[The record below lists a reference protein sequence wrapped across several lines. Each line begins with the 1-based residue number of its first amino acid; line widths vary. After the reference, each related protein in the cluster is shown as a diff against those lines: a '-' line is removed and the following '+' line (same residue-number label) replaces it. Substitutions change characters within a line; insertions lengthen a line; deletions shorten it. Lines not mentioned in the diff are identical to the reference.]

1 MAKLS
6 PEALQKIADAL
17 PETYETNPDQFL
29 TDWEAAQQARQDV
42 DRLQEVH
49 RWYEESYKPWWQTY
63 GGDFTEFQQWKQRG
77 SEPTAPEP
85 EPLPASGPGID
96 WGDEQAARRGYE
108 TLESRVNDLQQK
120 MDSNFNLVAT
130 TIQSRTDEMQRLL
143 ALQEQAYGIL
153 NEATWN
159 RIEPGWRPSVDIPQ
173 VVRHAQQHN
182 IPDLRRAYDHY
193 TQADRE
199 KALERA
205 AYERGKEEGV
215 RAAAAQAVTTEMGN
229 GTPYRHTREPDQ
241 RGRGYGMD
249 YDKIMAASQQRT
261 ARRGAA

>member
-17 PETYETNPDQFL
+17 PDTYETNPDQFVS
-29 TDWEAAQQARQDV
+29 DWEASQHARQEV
-42 DRLQEVH
+42 DRLQEVN

-63 GGDFTEFQQWKQRG
+63 GNDFTEFQQWKQR
-77 SEPTAPEP
+77 PATPEP
-85 EPLPASGPGID
+85 EPQGSSAAPID
-96 WGDEQAARRGYE
+96 WNDVDAPRRVYE
-108 TLESRVNDLQQK
+108 TLNDRLTDMQQK
-120 MDSNFNLVAT
+120 VDNNFGLVHN

-159 RIEPGWRPSVDIPQ
+159 RIQPGWRPDVDIPQ
-173 VVRHAQQHN
+173 VVRHAQQYN

-193 TQADRE
+193 SQPERE
-199 KALERA
+199 KSLEQR
-205 AYERGKEEGV
+205 AYERGKEEGA

-229 GTPYRHTREPDQ
+229 GTPYHHGREPD
-241 RGRGYGMD
+241 RRRGYGIAHD
-249 YDKIMAASQQRT
+249 EIVASAQQRA
-261 ARRGAA
+261 ARRGVN